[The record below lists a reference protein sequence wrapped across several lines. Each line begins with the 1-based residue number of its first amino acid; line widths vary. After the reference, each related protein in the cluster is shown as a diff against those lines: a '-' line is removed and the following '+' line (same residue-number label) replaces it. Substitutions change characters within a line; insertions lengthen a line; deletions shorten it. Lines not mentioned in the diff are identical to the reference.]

1 VGLDDA
7 DDNTAASPRLH
18 LAAEAAEVA
27 EAAEAAALQAA
38 HSVSVDAAATVAQ
51 VEAKVR
57 AKVEAEAAQTM
68 ADAEVL
74 SRELEAAAIQH
85 ALNFSNIGAPGLAA
99 GSGTGGAGGASVA
112 TANADGYFASGNA
125 DLKGENY
132 DTVLGLLKECE
143 EARKAERK
151 RVDEAER
158 DAQEGKTVHE
168 LALQELQLANL
179 ELRKKLRRLESES
192 SHAPAFELYEAEIS
206 SLASKLQTSRTECAE
221 LEAMCREAQVAYA
234 AARDAARLASGEHW
248 PTGISETKEAKLS
261 RVKNWRRALTSSDK
275 ELERLRQES
284 AENAKKLRQG
294 EVHKKSAEESTK
306 RLHKMAKEYEKACAE
321 LTSLRL
327 LASEAENQH
336 RAMNA
341 QIDLAQQETADAR
354 AALTGHEGV
363 LASLREQIAGLQ
375 YERRKDAVVMRMA
388 PRLQSSAEK
397 LRKHLLGRSHGRAAG
412 RSGGM
417 PGQSTAGELIAA
429 LEKELQM
436 MGKSPKA
443 MIIVGRAK
451 ASVDSLE
458 QARREGAER
467 EDELL
472 QLLVENL
479 APINEDGG
487 LTVGGGGP
495 GASPPN
501 MQSSVGNAILV
512 PADGRPSG
520 SPLRGSTAAAIMRR
534 PPARG

>member
-1 VGLDDA
+1 MDAWVTAELERRVEAELAIARGGRTPGSAALPAAPPPLSLAMPLPPPVMSEVSPLIHSYAAQHSALRHGQPTPTLPTATTPTAGSKMEALSVGLDDA

-18 LAAEAAEVA
+18 LAAEAAGVA
-27 EAAEAAALQAA
+27 EAAEAEAAALQAAEAATLQAAEAEAEAAALQAA

-51 VEAKVR
+51 VEAEVR
-57 AKVEAEAAQTM
+57 AKVEAEAAQAM

-99 GSGTGGAGGASVA
+99 CSGTGTGGAGGGASVA
-112 TANADGYFASGNA
+112 TANADGYFASGIA

-234 AARDAARLASGEHW
+234 AARDAARLASGEQW
-248 PTGISETKEAKLS
+248 PAGISATIEAKLS
-261 RVKNWRRALTSSDK
+261 RVKNWRRALTCSDK

-306 RLHKMAKEYEKACAE
+306 RLVSPHG
-321 LTSLRL
+321 
-327 LASEAENQH
+327 
-336 RAMNA
+336 
-341 QIDLAQQETADAR
+341 AR
-354 AALTGHEGV
+354 M
-363 LASLREQIAGLQ
+363 GLQ
-375 YERRKDAVVMRMA
+375 
-388 PRLQSSAEK
+388 
-397 LRKHLLGRSHGRAAG
+397 AG
-412 RSGGM
+412 
-417 PGQSTAGELIAA
+417 
-429 LEKELQM
+429 
-436 MGKSPKA
+436 SPKVCA
-443 MIIVGRAK
+443 
-451 ASVDSLE
+451 
-458 QARREGAER
+458 GA
-467 EDELL
+467 
-472 QLLVENL
+472 
-479 APINEDGG
+479 
-487 LTVGGGGP
+487 
-495 GASPPN
+495 
-501 MQSSVGNAILV
+501 
-512 PADGRPSG
+512 
-520 SPLRGSTAAAIMRR
+520 
-534 PPARG
+534 